1 MAQSRA
7 TKSRAKSRKKP
18 SAGGSGVET
27 STAPR
32 WKSPAAVLAAKAPA
46 NVSATLG
53 SSDGAS
59 GSSTRRSRPEGETA
73 SVSRRSIEGLHV
85 VSAGTAMRRDPLLPG
100 DHAVEVTEDE
110 GLRGHVTKG

>member
-7 TKSRAKSRKKP
+7 TKSRAKSRKNP

-32 WKSPAAVLAAKAPA
+32 WKSPAAVPAAKAA
-46 NVSATLG
+46 AIASAGLG

-59 GSSTRRSRPEGETA
+59 GFSRRRSRPEGETA
-73 SVSRRSIEGLHV
+73 SVSRRSIEG
-85 VSAGTAMRRDPLLPG
+85 SRATSPAMATPGLDPLLDG
-100 DHAVEVTEDE
+100 VHAVDVT
-110 GLRGHVTKG
+110 GAGASHST